1 MEALFLFIIL
11 LLLGVANF
19 IAFKISKTNRKNR
32 VWSGVIFLILT
43 PIIFFLTA
51 VSISPFDPY
60 GFGTGIIS
68 SLYAALFFI
77 NGIVKIF
84 IGLLTK
90 NASTITR

>member
-1 MEALFLFIIL
+1 MEALLLFIIL
-11 LLLGVANF
+11 LVLGAANV
-19 IAFKISKTNRKNR
+19 IAFKISKTNRKKR
-32 VWSGVIFLILT
+32 IRSGFVFLLLT

-68 SLYAALFFI
+68 GLYAALFFI
-77 NGIVKIF
+77 NGIVVIF

-90 NASTITR
+90 NASPITR